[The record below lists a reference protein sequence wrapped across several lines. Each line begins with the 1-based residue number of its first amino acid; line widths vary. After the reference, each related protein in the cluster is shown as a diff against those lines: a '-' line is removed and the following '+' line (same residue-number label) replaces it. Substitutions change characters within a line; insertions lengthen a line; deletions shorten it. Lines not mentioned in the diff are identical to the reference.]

1 MLHDN
6 KLGELPAEVWANMF
20 SGLGRLE
27 ELWLNGNDLSELHAE
42 VWTNMLSELD
52 QLQKL
57 VLYCTGLNELPAICS
72 KVECYN
78 Y

>member
-1 MLHDN
+1 
-6 KLGELPAEVWANMF
+6 MF
-20 SGLGRLE
+20 SGLGSLQ
-27 ELWLNGNDLSELHAE
+27 ELWLNSNDLSELHAE